1 MAVSNGTMLKKHH
14 VGLWLNDGTY
24 ETPKWVRIKKS
35 TENTITMNAETREVD
50 YIVDENPTTIL
61 DKYKPSLSQP
71 IVMYKGEPDFE
82 FVFDK
87 FFKQS
92 VGADAEGEVLIV
104 FYGADGG
111 SERAKAW
118 RSKCIFTIDSL
129 NPVDSTITVGIDFAG
144 TTEKVEVDTDL
155 NIYELNSKDVTV
167 DQIIEVVKV
176 VDGDTEAIVGATV
189 EIDGVKKTTNAEG
202 KATFKL
208 ISGKKYAVTAYKDN
222 DIKSDFVTVP
232 TDEFSLNIA

>member
-14 VGLWLNDGTY
+14 VGLWLNGGTY
-24 ETPKWVRIKKS
+24 EAPKWVRIKKS
-35 TENTITMNAETREVD
+35 TENTITMNAETRDVD

-71 IVMYKGEPDFE
+71 IIMYKGEPDFE

-104 FYGADGG
+104 FYGADGRT
-111 SERAKAW
+111 ERAKAW

-129 NPVDSTITVGIDFAG
+129 NPVDSTITVGINFAG

-155 NIYELNSKDVTV
+155 KIYELDSEDVTV
-167 DQIIEVVKV
+167 DQIIEVVKGAAKV
-176 VDGDTEAIVGATV
+176 KGATV
-189 EIDGVKKTTNAEG
+189 EIDGVKKTTDAEG

-208 ISGKKYAVTAYKDN
+208 IDGKTYAVTAYKDG
-222 DIKSDFVTVP
+222 DIASDFVTVP
-232 TDEFSLNIA
+232 DDEFSLDLDIE

>member
-1 MAVSNGTMLKKHH
+1 MAVSDGTMLKKHH
-14 VGLWLNDGTY
+14 VGLWINGGTY
-24 ETPKWVRIKKS
+24 EAPKWVRIKKS

-111 SERAKAW
+111 TGRAKAW
-118 RSKCIFTIDSL
+118 RSKCVFTIDSL

-155 NIYELNSKDVTV
+155 KIHELGSTDVTV
-167 DQIIEVVKV
+167 DQIIEVVDGEAEKV
-176 VDGDTEAIVGATV
+176 AGATV

-208 ISGKKYAVTAYKDN
+208 ISGKKYAVTAYTDVK
-222 DIKSDFVTVP
+222 IASGFVTVP
-232 TDEFSLNIA
+232 KENFSLEIK

>member
-1 MAVSNGTMLKKHH
+1 MAVSDGTMLKKHH
-14 VGLWLNDGTY
+14 VGLWINGGTY
-24 ETPKWVRIKKS
+24 EDPKWVRIKKS

-111 SERAKAW
+111 AQDERRHGEANVY
-118 RSKCIFTIDSL
+118 L
-129 NPVDSTITVGIDFAG
+129 QSTV
-144 TTEKVEVDTDL
+144 
-155 NIYELNSKDVTV
+155 
-167 DQIIEVVKV
+167 
-176 VDGDTEAIVGATV
+176 
-189 EIDGVKKTTNAEG
+189 
-202 KATFKL
+202 L
-208 ISGKKYAVTAYKDN
+208 IQLTLLSQWALTLQAR
-222 DIKSDFVTVP
+222 P
-232 TDEFSLNIA
+232 RR

>member
-1 MAVSNGTMLKKHH
+1 MVVSDGTMLKKHH
-14 VGLWLNDGTY
+14 VGLWLNSGTY
-24 ETPKWVRIKKS
+24 EAPEWERIKKS

-71 IVMYKGEPDFE
+71 ITMYKGEPDFE

-92 VGADAEGEVLIV
+92 VGPDAVGEVLIV

-111 SERAKAW
+111 TGRAKAW
-118 RSKCIFTIDSL
+118 RSKCVFTIDSL

-155 NIYELNSKDVTV
+155 NIYELDSEDVTV
-167 DQIIEVVKV
+167 DQIIEVFNGEAKV
-176 VDGDTEAIVGATV
+176 VGATV
-189 EIDGVKKTTNAEG
+189 EIGGVKKTTDAEG

-208 ISGKKYAVTAYKDN
+208 ISGKTYAVTAYKGVG
-222 DIKSDFVTVP
+222 IASDFVTVP
-232 TDEFSLNIA
+232 DEDFSLDIA

>member
-1 MAVSNGTMLKKHH
+1 MTVSNGTMLKKHH

-24 ETPKWVRIKKS
+24 EAPKWERIKKS

-111 SERAKAW
+111 TGRAKAW

-155 NIYELNSKDVTV
+155 NIYELDSEDVTV
-167 DQIIEVVKV
+167 DQIIEVVNGLAKV
-176 VDGDTEAIVGATV
+176 KGATV
-189 EIDGVKKTTNAEG
+189 EIDGVKKTTDAEG

-208 ISGKKYAVTAYKDN
+208 IDGKTYAVTAYKGV
-222 DIKSDFVTVP
+222 DIASDFVTVP
-232 TDEFSLNIA
+232 EEDFSLDIA

>member
-1 MAVSNGTMLKKHH
+1 MAVSDGTMLKKHH
-14 VGLWLNDGTY
+14 VGLWLNGGTY
-24 ETPKWVRIKKS
+24 EDPKWVRIKKS

-111 SERAKAW
+111 SRRAKAW
-118 RSKCIFTIDSL
+118 RSKCVFTIDSL

-144 TTEKVEVDTDL
+144 TTEKVEVDTNL
-155 NIYELNSKDVTV
+155 NIYELDSEETV
-167 DQIIEVVKV
+167 DQIIEVVNGEAKV
-176 VDGDTEAIVGATV
+176 EGATV
-189 EIDGVKKTTNAEG
+189 EIDGVKKTTNEEG

-208 ISGKKYAVTAYKDN
+208 INGKTYAVTAYKGVG
-222 DIKSDFVTVP
+222 IAADFVTVP
-232 TDEFSLNIA
+232 DESFSLNIA

>member
-1 MAVSNGTMLKKHH
+1 MAVSDGTMLKKHH
-14 VGLWLNDGTY
+14 VGLWLNGGTY
-24 ETPKWVRIKKS
+24 EAPKWVRIKKS

-92 VGADAEGEVLIV
+92 VGADAEGEVLII

-111 SERAKAW
+111 TGRAKAW
-118 RSKCIFTIDSL
+118 RSKCVFTIDNL

-155 NIYELNSKDVTV
+155 NIYELDSEDVTV
-167 DQIIEVVKV
+167 DQIIEVVGV
-176 VDGDTEAIVGATV
+176 EGATV
-189 EIDGVKKTTNAEG
+189 EIDGVKKTTDAEG

-208 ISGKKYAVTAYKDN
+208 ISGKTYAVTAYKGV
-222 DIKSDFVTVP
+222 DIASGFVTVP
-232 TDEFSLNIA
+232 KENFSLDIT

>member
-24 ETPKWVRIKKS
+24 EAPKWERIKKS
-35 TENTITMNAETREVD
+35 TDNTITMNAETREVD

-111 SERAKAW
+111 TGRAKAW
-118 RSKCIFTIDSL
+118 RSKCVFTIDSL
-129 NPVDSTITVGIDFAG
+129 NPVDSTITVNIDFAG

-155 NIYELNSKDVTV
+155 VIYPLDSTDVTV
-167 DQIIEVVKV
+167 DQVITVVNGIAEV
-176 VDGDTEAIVGATV
+176 DGATV
-189 EIDGVKKTTNAEG
+189 EIDGLKKVTDAEG

-208 ISGKKYAVTAYKDN
+208 ISGKTYAVTAYKGVG
-222 DIKSDFVTVP
+222 IASGFVTVP
-232 TDEFSLNIA
+232 DIDFSLDIA

>member
-24 ETPKWVRIKKS
+24 EAPNWKRIKKS

-61 DKYKPSLSQP
+61 EKYKPSLSQP
-71 IVMYKGEPDFE
+71 ITMYKGEPDFE

-92 VGADAEGEVLIV
+92 VGTDAEGEVLIV

-144 TTEKVEVDTDL
+144 TTKKVEVDTDL
-155 NIYELNSKDVTV
+155 KIYELDSGDVTV
-167 DQIIEVVKV
+167 DQIIKV
-176 VDGDTEAIVGATV
+176 VSGTTGVEDATV
-189 EIDGVKKTTNAEG
+189 EIDGVKKTTDAEG

-208 ISGKKYAVTAYKDN
+208 IKDKKYAVTAYKGD

-232 TDEFSLNIA
+232 NESFSLDFA

>member
-14 VGLWLNDGTY
+14 VGLWLNGGTY
-24 ETPKWVRIKKS
+24 EAPKWVRIKKS
-35 TENTITMNAETREVD
+35 TENTITMNAETRDVD

-71 IVMYKGEPDFE
+71 IIMYKGEPDFE

-111 SERAKAW
+111 TGRAKAW

-129 NPVDSTITVGIDFAG
+129 NPVDSTITVGINFAG

-155 NIYELNSKDVTV
+155 KIYELDSEDVTV
-167 DQIIEVVKV
+167 DQIIKVVKGV
-176 VDGDTEAIVGATV
+176 AKVKGATV
-189 EIDGVKKTTNAEG
+189 EIDGVKKTTDAEG

-208 ISGKKYAVTAYKDN
+208 INGKKYAVTAYKDV
-222 DIKSDFVTVP
+222 DIASNFVTVP
-232 TDEFSLNIA
+232 DDEFSLDLDIE

>member
-1 MAVSNGTMLKKHH
+1 MAVSDGTMLKKHH
-14 VGLWLNDGTY
+14 VGLWLNGGTY
-24 ETPKWVRIKKS
+24 EAPKWVRIKKS

-71 IVMYKGEPDFE
+71 ITMYKGEPDFE

-111 SERAKAW
+111 TGRAKAW
-118 RSKCIFTIDSL
+118 RSKCVFMIDNL

-155 NIYELNSKDVTV
+155 NIYELNSEEVTV
-167 DQIIEVVKV
+167 DQIIEVVNGVAKV
-176 VDGDTEAIVGATV
+176 KGATV
-189 EIDGVKKTTNAEG
+189 EIDGVKKTTDAEG

-208 ISGKKYAVTAYKDN
+208 ISGKKYAVTAYKGV
-222 DIKSDFVTVP
+222 DIASGFVTVP
-232 TDEFSLNIA
+232 DEDFSLDIA

>member
-14 VGLWLNDGTY
+14 VGLWLNGGTH
-24 ETPKWVRIKKS
+24 EAPQWERIKKS
-35 TENTITMNAETREVD
+35 TDNTITMNAETRDVD

-71 IVMYKGEPDFE
+71 IIMYKGEPDFE

-111 SERAKAW
+111 TGRAKAW

-129 NPVDSTITVGIDFAG
+129 NPVDSTITVNINFAG

-155 NIYELNSKDVTV
+155 NIYELDSAAVTV
-167 DQIIEVVKV
+167 DQVITVVNGIAEV
-176 VDGDTEAIVGATV
+176 EGATV
-189 EIDGVKKTTNAEG
+189 EIDGVKKTTDAEG

-208 ISGKKYAVTAYKDN
+208 ISGKTYAVTAYKDV
-222 DIKSDFVTVP
+222 DIASDFVTVP
-232 TDEFSLNIA
+232 DESFSLDIA

>member
-1 MAVSNGTMLKKHH
+1 MAVSDGTMLKKHH
-14 VGLWLNDGTY
+14 VGLWINSRTY
-24 ETPKWVRIKKS
+24 EDPKWVRIKKS

-111 SERAKAW
+111 TGRAKAW
-118 RSKCIFTIDSL
+118 RSKCVFTIDSL

-155 NIYELNSKDVTV
+155 KIHELGSTDVTV
-167 DQIIEVVKV
+167 DQIIEVVDGEAEKV
-176 VDGDTEAIVGATV
+176 AGATV

-208 ISGKKYAVTAYKDN
+208 ISGETYAVTAYTDVK
-222 DIKSDFVTVP
+222 IASGFVTVP
-232 TDEFSLNIA
+232 KENFSLEIK

>member
-1 MAVSNGTMLKKHH
+1 
-14 VGLWLNDGTY
+14 
-24 ETPKWVRIKKS
+24 
-35 TENTITMNAETREVD
+35 MNAETREVD

-104 FYGADGG
+104 FYGADGSTG
-111 SERAKAW
+111 RAKAW

-155 NIYELNSKDVTV
+155 HIYELDSAAVTV
-167 DQIIEVVKV
+167 DQVIEVVKGEEIV
-176 VDGDTEAIVGATV
+176 VGATV
-189 EIDGVKKTTNAEG
+189 EIDGVKKTTDAEG

-208 ISGKKYAVTAYKDN
+208 ISGKKYAVTAYKDD
-222 DIKSDFVTVP
+222 DIASGFVTVLKE
-232 TDEFSLNIA
+232 DFSLDIT

>member
-14 VGLWLNDGTY
+14 VGLWLNGGTY
-24 ETPKWVRIKKS
+24 EAPKWVRIKKS
-35 TENTITMNAETREVD
+35 TENTITMNAETRDVD

-71 IVMYKGEPDFE
+71 IIMYKGEPDFE

-104 FYGADGG
+104 FYGADGRT
-111 SERAKAW
+111 ERAKAW

-129 NPVDSTITVGIDFAG
+129 NPVDSTITVGINFAG

-155 NIYELNSKDVTV
+155 NIYELDSEDVTV
-167 DQIIEVVKV
+167 DQIIKVVKGV
-176 VDGDTEAIVGATV
+176 AKVKGATV
-189 EIDGVKKTTNAEG
+189 EIDGVKKTTDAEG

-208 ISGKKYAVTAYKDN
+208 INDKTYAVTAYKDG
-222 DIKSDFVTVP
+222 DIASDFVTVP
-232 TDEFSLNIA
+232 DDEFSLDLDIE

>member
-24 ETPKWVRIKKS
+24 EVPRWVRIKKS

-155 NIYELNSKDVTV
+155 NIYELNSEDVTV
-167 DQIIEVVKV
+167 DQIIKV
-176 VDGDTEAIVGATV
+176 VNGSEKVKDATV
-189 EIDGVKKTTNAEG
+189 EIDGVKKTTDAEG
-202 KATFKL
+202 EATFKL
-208 ISGKKYAVTAYKDN
+208 IDGKTYAVTAYKDN
-222 DIKSDFVTVP
+222 DIKSDFVTVQTVP
-232 TDEFSLNIA
+232 EEFSLDIA

>member
-1 MAVSNGTMLKKHH
+1 MAVSDGTMLKKHH

-87 FFKQS
+87 FFNQS

-111 SERAKAW
+111 EGRAKAW
-118 RSKCIFTIDSL
+118 RSKCVFTIDNL

-155 NIYELNSKDVTV
+155 NIYELGSKDETV
-167 DQIIEVVKV
+167 DQIIKV
-176 VDGDTEAIVGATV
+176 VNGEAEEVEGATV
-189 EIDGVKKTTNAEG
+189 EIDGVKKTTDAEG

-208 ISGKKYAVTAYKDN
+208 ISGKTYAVTAYKDVK
-222 DIKSDFVTVP
+222 IASGFVTVP
-232 TDEFSLNIA
+232 EENFSLNIA

>member
-1 MAVSNGTMLKKHH
+1 MAVSDGTMLKKHH
-14 VGLWLNDGTY
+14 VGLWINSGTY
-24 ETPKWVRIKKS
+24 ETPEWVRIKKS

-104 FYGADGG
+104 FYGADGVSG
-111 SERAKAW
+111 RAKAW
-118 RSKCIFTIDSL
+118 RSKCVFTIDNL

-155 NIYELNSKDVTV
+155 KIYPLGSEDETV
-167 DQIIEVVKV
+167 DQIIKV
-176 VDGDTEAIVGATV
+176 VYGGTEVDGATV
-189 EIDGVKKTTNAEG
+189 EIDGVKKTTDAEG

-208 ISGKKYAVTAYKDN
+208 ISGKTYAVTAYKDD
-222 DIKSDFVTVP
+222 DIASDFVDVP
-232 TDEFSLNIA
+232 DENFSLDFGASIE

>member
-14 VGLWLNDGTY
+14 VGLWLNGGTY
-24 ETPKWVRIKKS
+24 EAPQWKRIKKS

-71 IVMYKGEPDFE
+71 ITMYKGEPDFE

-111 SERAKAW
+111 TGRAKAW

-155 NIYELNSKDVTV
+155 HIYELESGDVTV
-167 DQIIEVVKV
+167 DQIIEVVNGETKV
-176 VDGDTEAIVGATV
+176 QGATV
-189 EIDGVKKTTNAEG
+189 EIDGVKKTTDAEG

-208 ISGKKYAVTAYKDN
+208 ISSKTYAVTAYKDT
-222 DIKSDFVTVP
+222 DIASAFVTVP
-232 TDEFSLNIA
+232 DTDFSLDLDIE

>member
-1 MAVSNGTMLKKHH
+1 MAVSDGTMLKKHH
-14 VGLWLNDGTY
+14 VGLWLNSGTY
-24 ETPKWVRIKKS
+24 EAPKWERIKKS

-71 IVMYKGEPDFE
+71 IIMYKGEPDFE

-111 SERAKAW
+111 TGRAKAW
-118 RSKCIFTIDSL
+118 RSKCVFTIDSL

-155 NIYELNSKDVTV
+155 NIYELDSEDVTV
-167 DQIIEVVKV
+167 DQIIEVVDGVAKV
-176 VDGDTEAIVGATV
+176 EGATV
-189 EIDGVKKTTNAEG
+189 EIDGVKKTTDAEG

-208 ISGKKYAVTAYKDN
+208 ISDKTYAVTAYKDVG
-222 DIKSDFVTVP
+222 IASDFVTVP
-232 TDEFSLNIA
+232 DENFSLDIA

>member
-1 MAVSNGTMLKKHH
+1 MAVSDGTMLKKHH
-14 VGLWLNDGTY
+14 VGLWLNGGTY
-24 ETPKWVRIKKS
+24 EAPKWVRIKKS

-92 VGADAEGEVLIV
+92 VGADAEGEVLII

-111 SERAKAW
+111 TGRAKAW
-118 RSKCIFTIDSL
+118 RSKCVFTIDNL

-155 NIYELNSKDVTV
+155 NIYELDSEDVTV
-167 DQIIEVVKV
+167 DQIIKV
-176 VDGDTEAIVGATV
+176 VAEEAKVEDATV
-189 EIDGVKKTTNAEG
+189 EIDGVKKTTDAEG

-208 ISGKKYAVTAYKDN
+208 ISGKTYAVTAYKGV
-222 DIKSDFVTVP
+222 DIASGFVTVP
-232 TDEFSLNIA
+232 KENFSLDIA

>member
-14 VGLWLNDGTY
+14 VGLWLNGGTY
-24 ETPKWVRIKKS
+24 EAPKWVRIKKS
-35 TENTITMNAETREVD
+35 TENTITMNAETRDVD

-71 IVMYKGEPDFE
+71 IIMYKGEPDFE

-104 FYGADGG
+104 FYGADGRT
-111 SERAKAW
+111 ERAKAW

-129 NPVDSTITVGIDFAG
+129 NPVDSTITVGINFAG

-155 NIYELNSKDVTV
+155 KIYELDSEDVTV
-167 DQIIEVVKV
+167 DQIIKVVKGV
-176 VDGDTEAIVGATV
+176 AKVKGATV
-189 EIDGVKKTTNAEG
+189 EIDGVKKTTDAEG

-208 ISGKKYAVTAYKDN
+208 IDGKTYAVTAYKDG
-222 DIKSDFVTVP
+222 DIASNFVTVP
-232 TDEFSLNIA
+232 NENFSLDIE

>member
-14 VGLWLNDGTY
+14 VGLWLNGGTY
-24 ETPKWVRIKKS
+24 EAPKWVRIKKS
-35 TENTITMNAETREVD
+35 TENTITMNAETRDVD

-71 IVMYKGEPDFE
+71 IIMYKGEPDFE

-104 FYGADGG
+104 FYGADGRT
-111 SERAKAW
+111 ERAKAW

-129 NPVDSTITVGIDFAG
+129 NPVDSTITVGINFAG

-155 NIYELNSKDVTV
+155 NIYELDSEDVTV
-167 DQIIEVVKV
+167 DQIIKVVKGV
-176 VDGDTEAIVGATV
+176 AKVKGATV
-189 EIDGVKKTTNAEG
+189 EIDGVKKTTDAEG

-208 ISGKKYAVTAYKDN
+208 IDGKTYAVTAYKDG
-222 DIKSDFVTVP
+222 DIASNFVTVP
-232 TDEFSLNIA
+232 NENFSLDIE

>member
-1 MAVSNGTMLKKHH
+1 MAVSDGTMLKKHH
-14 VGLWLNDGTY
+14 VGLWINGGTY
-24 ETPKWVRIKKS
+24 EVPEWVRIKKS

-87 FFKQS
+87 FFRQS

-111 SERAKAW
+111 EGRAKAW
-118 RSKCIFTIDSL
+118 RSKCVFTIDSL

-155 NIYELNSKDVTV
+155 NIYELGSKDETV
-167 DQIIEVVKV
+167 DQIIKV
-176 VDGDTEAIVGATV
+176 VEGTEEVEDATV
-189 EIDGVKKTTNAEG
+189 EIDGVKKTTDAAG

-208 ISGKKYAVTAYKDN
+208 INGKTYAVTAYKDGK
-222 DIKSDFVTVP
+222 IAAGFVDVL
-232 TDEFSLNIA
+232 DENFSLNISLVIS

>member
-14 VGLWLNDGTY
+14 VGLWLNGGTY
-24 ETPKWVRIKKS
+24 EAPKWVRIKKS
-35 TENTITMNAETREVD
+35 TENTITMNAETRDVD

-71 IVMYKGEPDFE
+71 IIMYKGEPDFE

-111 SERAKAW
+111 AERAKAW

-129 NPVDSTITVGIDFAG
+129 NPVDSTITVGINFAG

-155 NIYELNSKDVTV
+155 KIYELDSEDVTV
-167 DQIIEVVKV
+167 DQIIKVVKGV
-176 VDGDTEAIVGATV
+176 AKVKGATV
-189 EIDGVKKTTNAEG
+189 EIDGVKKTTDAEG

-208 ISGKKYAVTAYKDN
+208 IDGKTYAVTAYKDG
-222 DIKSDFVTVP
+222 DIASNFVTVP
-232 TDEFSLNIA
+232 NENFSLDIE